1 MPCQSIRARPG
12 SHHRWQGYT
21 MLKGAREV
29 RLDWPVSNAVIN
41 PMRDAMMAANLTE
54 PTQDMLLANFIGR
67 QALTASEVPVD
78 GRIRKIIGSVDES
91 MDSSACCKQQ
101 CALGRS
107 ARPLGRA
114 ICAQPPRRRAFPTKA
129 SPANMRRLALDAAGT
144 SSAFRFGA
152 GGLHR
157 HSYATPPS
165 RAVIC
170 PRPCCF
176 RAPPSAGRSR
186 REWSPTST

>member
-1 MPCQSIRARPG
+1 MLKRARE
-12 SHHRWQGYT
+12 
-21 MLKGAREV
+21 L
-29 RLDWPVSNAVIN
+29 RLDWPVSNAVLN
-41 PMRDAMMAANLTE
+41 PMRDAMIAANLTE
-54 PTQDMLLANFIGR
+54 PTQDIILANLMQR
-67 QALTASEVPVD
+67 EALTTSSLFVGLD
-78 GRIRKIIGSVDES
+78 GRIRKIIGNVEES
-91 MDSSACCKQQ
+91 MDSSSCCKQQ

-129 SPANMRRLALDAAGT
+129 SPSQHEAARSRRGRYFQCR
-144 SSAFRFGA
+144 SFGA

-157 HSYATPPS
+157 HNCATPPS

>member
-1 MPCQSIRARPG
+1 
-12 SHHRWQGYT
+12 

-29 RLDWPVSNAVIN
+29 RLDWPVSNAVLK

-54 PTQDMLLANFIGR
+54 PTQAMVLADSIQR
-67 QALTASEVPVD
+67 QALTATSTDPGLD
-78 GRIRKIIGSVDES
+78 GRIRKIIGSVEES

-129 SPANMRRLALDAAGT
+129 SPANMRRLALDAAVT
-144 SSAFRFGA
+144 SSAVVLVQVGCI
-152 GGLHR
+152 
-157 HSYATPPS
+157 STATQLLPQ
-165 RAVIC
+165 
-170 PRPCCF
+170 
-176 RAPPSAGRSR
+176 
-186 REWSPTST
+186 EQ